1 MKRLLPHSQ
10 SMNDGK
16 DSMPRF
22 YIPALLAFA
31 LLSATHPIHAQSSS
45 ADGSVVGASDESSPQ
60 MLRDA
65 AWSRLEDGVTGTK
78 NTDTRIAAISA
89 LSMLGGQQRAEK
101 LIGNCLHDPDSDVRL
116 AAIVAAGE
124 LMKNGSANVFSN
136 ELRGQLN
143 DQDPKIVFTTA
154 STLWKLGDPSGEDI
168 LLAVSEGE
176 RSGDYN
182 FWKGSTHQANRTLHN
197 PIALMK
203 IAAQQSV
210 AILVPPVGIGMGAYN
225 YLKGSGGVSPQITAI
240 TEIGKAHTDPAKIA
254 LIEATKTK
262 DPGARLS
269 AAEALAN
276 YRGADVTAALHNLLN
291 DDKENVRFIANAAY
305 IRQTTTPGATSP
317 TKHKK

>member
-1 MKRLLPHSQ
+1 MRQL
-10 SMNDGK
+10 
-16 DSMPRF
+16 
-22 YIPALLAFA
+22 YIPALLAFS
-31 LLSATHPIHAQSSS
+31 LLPATLPLHAQSSS
-45 ADGSVVGASDESSPQ
+45 ADGMVVGAPPETTNPQ
-60 MLRDA
+60 TLRDS

-101 LIGNCLHDPDSDVRL
+101 LIGNCLHDPDIDVRL

-136 ELRGQLN
+136 ELRNQLN
-143 DQDPKIVFTTA
+143 DQDPKVVFTTA

-168 LLAVSEGE
+168 LMAVSEGE

-182 FWKGSTHQANRTLHN
+182 FWKGSTHQANRTLHS
-197 PIALMK
+197 PLALMK

-210 AILVPPVGIGMGAYN
+210 SIFVPPVGIGMGAYN
-225 YLKGSGGVSPQITAI
+225 YLKGPGGVSPQITAI
-240 TEIGKAHTDPAKIA
+240 NQIGKAGTDPAKIA

-276 YRGADVTAALHNLLN
+276 YRGADVTAALRALQN
-291 DDKENVRFIANAAY
+291 DDKDNVRFIANAAY
-305 IRQTTTPGATSP
+305 IRQTTTPGATSA
-317 TKHKK
+317 TKRKK

>member
-1 MKRLLPHSQ
+1 ML
-10 SMNDGK
+10 
-16 DSMPRF
+16 RF
-22 YIPALLAFA
+22 YLPPALLAFIV
-31 LLSATHPIHAQSSS
+31 LSATQPLRAQSPSV
-45 ADGSVVGASDESSPQ
+45 DGTVVGAPNENRPQ

-101 LIGNCLHDPDSDVRL
+101 LVGNCLHDPDIDVRL

-124 LMKNGSANVFSN
+124 LMKNGSANVFSD
-136 ELRGQLN
+136 ELRGELD

-154 STLWKLGDPSGEDI
+154 STLWKLNDPSGEDI
-168 LLAVSEGE
+168 MLAVAEGE
-176 RSGDYN
+176 RSGNYN
-182 FWKGSTHQANRTLHN
+182 FWKGSTHQANRTLHS

-225 YLKGSGGVSPQITAI
+225 YLKGTGGVSPQITAI
-240 TEIGKAHTDPAKIA
+240 NQIGKAHTNPAKLA

-269 AAEALAN
+269 AAEALGN
-276 YRGADVTAALHNLLN
+276 YKGDDVTAALRPLLS
-291 DDKENVRFIANAAY
+291 DDKENVRFIASAAY
-305 IRQTTTPGATSP
+305 IRQTTTPGATSS
-317 TKHKK
+317 TKRKK